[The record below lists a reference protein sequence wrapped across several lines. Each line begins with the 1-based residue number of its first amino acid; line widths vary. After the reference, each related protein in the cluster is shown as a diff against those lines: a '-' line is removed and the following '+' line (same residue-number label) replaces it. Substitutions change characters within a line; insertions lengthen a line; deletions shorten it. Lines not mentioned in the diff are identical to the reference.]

1 MSVKKYNKSGFEMI
15 TSAKKILVFIVMA
28 MLMLVAFESRA
39 SAEEDFESGKELFK
53 SARYS
58 EALKKFEQARKQGLK
73 TVALYYNL
81 GSTYYKLGDYSNA
94 ARNYHIVRQYPE
106 MKALAEY
113 NLGLVSVQM
122 EDPVEAQK
130 WFAAVIAGTDDKKL
144 LRLSRAQLE
153 RAQKNAKPWSV
164 FAGLAFGYDNNINV
178 IPEDE
183 FPAGVSDTYLDVSA
197 MAEVL
202 LSGRKREGYLA
213 EVLYSSIDYS
223 DENNFDQALLRLGL
237 NKTKTINDW
246 QSSVKLN
253 IDQFT
258 YGGEDLQTVYRLEGQ
273 VKKDLSKNDRLSLRL
288 RYDDVNMD
296 NDRYSYLEGSMQ
308 QFRIEMRHAG
318 KSAIQRYYYE
328 LELNNRE
335 DTSTTSYSPTRHTFR
350 GIYTK
355 LLDNKWSY
363 SGDLAFRLSEYPR
376 PGARTDNRWKLSL
389 STDYRLDKTLKVKFK
404 LMHTINESDDA
415 SYDYDRTLLS
425 VGFSK
430 LF

>member
-81 GSTYYKLGDYSNA
+81 GSTYYRLGDYSNA

-144 LRLSRAQLE
+144 LRLSRLQLE
-153 RAQKNAKPWSV
+153 RAQKNAKPWSI
-164 FAGLAFGYDNNINV
+164 FAGIAIGYDDNINV

-183 FPAGVSDTYLDVSA
+183 FPAGVSDNYLDISA

-213 EVLYSSIDYS
+213 EILYSSIDYS
-223 DENNFDQALLRLGL
+223 DENNFDQALLRLGIK
-237 NKTKTINDW
+237 KTKMINDW
-246 QSSVKLN
+246 QSSLKFN

-273 VKKDLSKNDRLSLRL
+273 ARKDLSKSDRLSLRL

-308 QFRIEMRHAG
+308 QFRIEMRHAD

-335 DTSTTSYSPTRHTFR
+335 DTSTASYSPTRHTFR

-363 SGDLAFRLSEYPR
+363 SGDLAFRQSVYSR
-376 PGARTDNRWKLSL
+376 PGSRTDDRWKVTL
-389 STDYRLDKTLKVKFK
+389 STDYRLNKLLKLK
-404 LMHTINESDDA
+404 LKLTYTDNQSDDPN
-415 SYDYDRTLLS
+415 YNYNRTLISAGLTTS
-425 VGFSK
+425 F
-430 LF
+430 